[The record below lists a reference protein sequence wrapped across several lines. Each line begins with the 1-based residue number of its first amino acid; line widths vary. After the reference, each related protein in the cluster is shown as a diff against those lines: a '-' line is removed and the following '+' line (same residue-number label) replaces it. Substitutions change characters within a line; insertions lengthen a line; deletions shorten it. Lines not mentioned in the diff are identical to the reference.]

1 MKKLS
6 KADFDRAAAF
16 VKSQAREVDK
26 RLFDFYFDGGTARH
40 ELAVSVLNALAAYQN
55 EDGGFG
61 HGIEPDFRLQ
71 ASSPMATSVGL
82 QYCTA
87 VNAPATH
94 PIVKKAIGYLVETFD
109 REHHYWPATYENVN
123 DEPHAFWWH
132 VDELTPPDETRW
144 PNPSAE
150 ILGYLHR
157 YVSLVPA
164 DVLKQADLR
173 AEANLNSSPIISGE
187 TPQKYN
193 VLCWERAI
201 ASLPGSLATAV
212 TAAIRRTFAT
222 YKSIQADTFEELGI
236 LAFAPHPQAILAQMA
251 PEPIQLA
258 LDNEIDNQSADGGWW
273 PGWHWGQYE
282 DVWPIA
288 KKEWAG
294 KITVDTLHRLKN
306 YGRLE

>member
-6 KADFDRAAAF
+6 KANFAKAVAF
-16 VKSQAREVDK
+16 IDAQTREVDK
-26 RLFDFYFDGGTARH
+26 RLFAFYFEGGT
-40 ELAVSVLNALAAYQN
+40 AVSVLNALAPYQN

-87 VNAPATH
+87 VNAPDSH
-94 PIVKKAIGYLVETFD
+94 PIVQKAIGYLVDTYD
-109 REHHYWPATYENVN
+109 WEHHYWPATYENVN

-132 VDELTPPDETRW
+132 VDKLAPPDETRW

-150 ILGYLHR
+150 IVGYLHR
-157 YVSLVPA
+157 YSSLVPA
-164 DVLKQADLR
+164 DLLAQATRR
-173 AEANLNSSPIISGE
+173 AEANLNSSPIITGE

-193 VLCWERAI
+193 VMCWKRA
-201 ASLPGSLATAV
+201 AKWLPKSLGTAV
-212 TAAIRRTFAT
+212 TTAIQRTFAT
-222 YKSIQADTFEELGI
+222 YDSIQTDTFEELNI
-236 LAFAPHPQAILAQMA
+236 LHLAPTPDAILAQFA
-251 PEPIQLA
+251 PDVIQQA
-258 LDNEIDNQSADGGWW
+258 LDDEIDSQAEDGGWW

-288 KKEWAG
+288 KQEWAG
-294 KITVDTLHRLKN
+294 KITIETLHTLQSFDRV
-306 YGRLE
+306 E